1 MLKTFLIALTA
12 SIPVAAAVL
21 SGAAA
26 YAADPAA
33 VKAGETSDR
42 IVKVLTQTRSR
53 TRRGAEQAV
62 SDDTI
67 KTLLSVRRRR
77 GLNLQEKDQFYEAMR
92 LKPQIHEPLNFAF
105 GSSELMPETQAKLDE
120 IGTALSHP
128 TLAGKEIVIG
138 GHTDRVGSEVYNIEL
153 SQRRADAVKSYL
165 VGKFGLTEQNLIAE
179 GFGYSELFDPA
190 APNAPSNRR
199 VQIVNTSH

>member
-1 MLKTFLIALTA
+1 MLKTFLLALSA
-12 SIPVAAAVL
+12 SILVAVAVL
-21 SGAAA
+21 AGADAHA
-26 YAADPAA
+26 GETAEE
-33 VKAGETSDR
+33 KATETSDR

-53 TRRGAEQAV
+53 TRRGAEQAA
-62 SDDTI
+62 SDNTI
-67 KTLLSVRRRR
+67 KTLLSVRQRR
-77 GLNLQEKDQFYEAMR
+77 GLNLQEKEQFYEAMR
-92 LKPQIHEPLNFAF
+92 AKPQIHEPLNFAF
-105 GSSELMPETQAKLDE
+105 GSAELLPDTQAKLDE
-120 IGTALSHP
+120 IGIALSNP
-128 TLAGKEIVIG
+128 TLTGKEIVIG